1 MEVRVQELPL
11 VVELAEVEMEVHP
24 LQQLVITL
32 QIILVVEAELVPDK
46 LVEMADQGM
55 AQGLQ
60 AAPAALQT
68 AQARLRPILM
78 TSTASLAGFFPPV
91 VARNAGANA
100 QQSIGTVVFGGL
112 LLGTILSLAVV
123 PSVYV
128 FIKNWESRWFNAR
141 RAAKPS
147 L

>member
-1 MEVRVQELPL
+1 MLIG
-11 VVELAEVEMEVHP
+11 LAAKNA
-24 LQQLVITL
+24 
-32 QIILVVEAELVPDK
+32 ILV
-46 LVEMADQGM
+46 VEMADQGM

-60 AAPAALQT
+60 AAPAALQA

-78 TSTASLAGFFPPV
+78 TSTASLAGFFPLV

-112 LLGTILSLAVV
+112 LVGTILSLAVV